1 VTADEPPD
9 AVARLMRPRSIAIVG
24 VSPEPGSIGGAV
36 LANLKRFAY
45 SGDIH
50 LVSRSR
56 SEIDGRPCLPAIA
69 DLPNGIDVAVLAVP
83 NAGIEEA
90 VAACV
95 AREVGAAIVYAAGFA
110 ETGEAGRT
118 AQKAIVETAQRGGLA
133 ISGPN
138 CIGLVNYR
146 DGVPLTYEPI
156 EPLAAT
162 QAPAIGVVAQSGA
175 MLSSLR
181 AALLGKALSLS
192 HIVST
197 GNEAGL
203 SAEDFLAFLVA
214 DEATRAIVMFAEQ
227 IRNPQ
232 RFLAVARRAREQRKP
247 IVLMHPGRSRRA
259 AESARTHTGAMAGNY
274 DAMATLVRHHGVVL
288 VDTTEEL
295 IDTAEIL
302 ARFPAAPTA
311 GPAVITNSGAFKG
324 FALDFCDAI
333 GLDLPRPADATL
345 KALARA
351 LPPYAAIDNPLDTT
365 GQTIKQPSIFTDAA
379 AHLLA
384 DASVG
389 SAIVSI
395 VPGGPAQAM
404 AKVAALLPPLTATDK
419 PVAVAVMGDEAPL
432 PGDFVPSFRDRG
444 IPVFRSPE
452 RALRAMAHA
461 TEYGRRLAARLSSPR
476 GVPAAGRG
484 GVPRKRGPMTT
495 DLEPIANPVV
505 MGSRLRGNDSIG
517 DIALSRS
524 GTWPEYAGKALLAQ
538 LGIPVPRGELAHRL
552 ADAQAIAARIGY
564 PVVLKAQSAALT
576 HKSDV
581 GGVIVNV
588 ADAAA
593 LAAAWQRLHEN
604 LAAAPPRPAAGRPGP
619 VAGRPGPG
627 LDGVLVEAMAPP
639 GVEMVIGG
647 RRDPDWGPVVMAGL
661 GGVWVE
667 TLHDV
672 RLMPPDLSRQAI
684 MAELSK
690 LKAAGLLA
698 GSRGQP
704 PADVAALA
712 DTIATI
718 GALLRAHSEVS
729 EIDINPLVVYP
740 HGVLALDVLLVT
752 TPAE

>member
-1 VTADEPPD
+1 MFETASGERPD
-9 AVARLMRPRSIAIVG
+9 VVARLIRPRSIAIVG
-24 VSPEPGSIGGAV
+24 VSPEPGSLGGAV
-36 LANLKRFAY
+36 LANLQRFAY
-45 SGDIH
+45 GGDIH

-69 DLPNGIDVAVLAVP
+69 DLPQGIDVAVLAVP
-83 NAGIEEA
+83 NAGIADA

-95 AREVGAAIVYAAGFA
+95 ERAVGAAIVYAAGFA
-110 ETGEAGRT
+110 ETGEAGRA
-118 AQKAIVETAQRGGLA
+118 AQDAIVQVARAGGLA

-138 CIGLVNYR
+138 CIGLVNYC

-156 EPLAAT
+156 EPLAVT

-181 AALLGKALSLS
+181 AALLGKGLGLS

-214 DEATRAIVMFAEQ
+214 DAATRAIVMFAEQ
-227 IRNPQ
+227 IRQPQ
-232 RFLAVARRAREQRKP
+232 RFLAAARRARGQRKP

-259 AESARTHTGAMAGNY
+259 RESARTHTGAIAGDY
-274 DAMATLVRHHGVVL
+274 AVMATLVRHHGVVL
-288 VDTTEEL
+288 VDTVEEL

-302 ARFPAAPTA
+302 ARFPTPPTA
-311 GPAVITNSGAFKG
+311 GAAVITNSGAFKG

-333 GLDLPRPADATL
+333 GLDLPQPTDATL
-345 KALARA
+345 AALAKA

-384 DASVG
+384 DPNIG

-395 VPGGPAQAM
+395 VPGGPQQAM
-404 AKVAALLPPLTATDK
+404 AKVAALLPPLTATAK

-432 PGDFVPSFRDRG
+432 PPDFVPSFRKQG

-461 TEYGRRLAARLSSPR
+461 TEYGRNLAADASGDVAESESSPR
-476 GVPAAGRG
+476 R
-484 GVPRKRGPMTT
+484 RGPMTSV
-495 DLEPIANPVV
+495 PKSIAMPVS
-505 MGSRLRGNDSIG
+505 MGSRLRGNDAIA
-517 DIALSRS
+517 DIALAR
-524 GTWPEYAGKALLAQ
+524 GGAWPEYAGKALLAS
-538 LGIPVPRGELAHRL
+538 LGIPVPRGARAENLAET
-552 ADAQAIAARIGY
+552 QAIADRIGY
-564 PVVLKAQSAALT
+564 PVVLKAQSAELT

-581 GGVIVNV
+581 GGVIVGI
-588 ADAAA
+588 AGPDA
-593 LAAAWQRLHEN
+593 LAAAWRRIEEN
-604 LAAAPPRPAAGRPGP
+604 IAAARPGVAAGRPGLA
-619 VAGRPGPG
+619 AGRPGLV
-627 LDGVLVEAMAPP
+627 LDGILVEAMAPP
-639 GVEMVIGG
+639 GVEMVVGA
-647 RRDPDWGPVVMAGL
+647 RRDPDWGPVVMAGV

-667 TLHDV
+667 ALHDV
-672 RLMPPDLSRQAI
+672 RLMPPDLSRDAI
-684 MAELSK
+684 VEEVCK
-690 LKAAGLLA
+690 LKAAGLLT
-698 GSRGQP
+698 GLRGQP

-712 DTIATI
+712 DTIALI
-718 GALLRAHSEVS
+718 GALLRARPEVT

-752 TPAE
+752 APAD